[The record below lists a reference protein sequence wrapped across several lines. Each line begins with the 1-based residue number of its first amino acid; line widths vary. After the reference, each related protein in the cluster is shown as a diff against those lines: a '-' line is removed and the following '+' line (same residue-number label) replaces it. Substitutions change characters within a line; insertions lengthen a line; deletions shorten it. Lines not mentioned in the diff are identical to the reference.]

1 MKMYR
6 ETLRRLLPIGLP
18 LALGTLIYTLI
29 TGGQNCF
36 GLDTISVSTSALG
49 MTPVLTYYVFT
60 AVAFALYGFS
70 YLFRRPA
77 SDLYHSLPV
86 NRMDLYL
93 SVTLATASWMGAT
106 ILLNELLMLM
116 MLLVGGC
123 PFVPIFVPMNILFYF
138 VASMIMYAATAI
150 GCALSGTYLT
160 ALASTG
166 VVLLL
171 PRFIQ
176 FILARGVV
184 AKVSI
189 IGWLDLGFLLDPSTN
204 IATGLIVMQSR
215 NVFYNTIVSWGNI
228 LYSMVPMV
236 VGLLVGGW
244 LFVRRPSEASEHGAS
259 HQGWVLA
266 TACALAL
273 AALLLITIDSRELLT
288 IYGAA
293 ITVIALLV
301 FIIYQLIA
309 SRSLPKVLKSLPWF
323 LLSAAVAFCISLSI
337 DGMTNQALSV
347 TPTPDEI
354 ESVTFRGHDQKA
366 GWPEYTTLQLDDIQF
381 TSPDIRR
388 IVSESLDAAV
398 EKITDPKDTDYDSYN
413 QYQVIEPITLKLT
426 NGSTVMRTI
435 EFKNV
440 DTLNEYRSENEDFK
454 AAIRSFPDDQN
465 VQYVMMDYNFSKEEN
480 RALWL
485 QYVEE
490 SKELGL
496 IPDVYYRSHKE
507 NTDNDGRTLT
517 LNGDQ
522 TCSSFSVSGYEGTR
536 LFSGYHSLFLETPK
550 TFQMMMNTT
559 NSHMKSDTLTRM
571 AEGISHIVSPLTM
584 ENDSFS
590 LDLVFFNLPYGE
602 KDLVSRNV
610 DIYLNGYSKQN
621 DTDAETDLEY
631 LQKFED
637 VLSRATLTDDPSG
650 LFVRLNWY
658 EYDSSNRQSS
668 NEPTCFLKFSKEDE
682 ALITS
687 LVEEYRTAIR

>member
-18 LALGTLIYTLI
+18 LLLATLIYTLI

-36 GLDTISVSTSALG
+36 GLDTIVVSTSALG
-49 MTPVLTYYVFT
+49 MTPALIYYVFT

-70 YLFRRPA
+70 YLFHRPA

-86 NRMDLYL
+86 SRMDLYL
-93 SVTLATASWMGAT
+93 SVTLATATWMGAT

-116 MLLVGGC
+116 MLLIGGC
-123 PFVPIFVPMNILFYF
+123 PFVPAFVPMTVLFYF
-138 VASMIMYAATAI
+138 VASMIVYAATAI

-176 FILARGVV
+176 FILARGIV
-184 AKVSI
+184 AKVPI

-204 IATGLIVMQSR
+204 IATGMIVMQSR

-228 LYSMVPMV
+228 LYSVLPMAL
-236 VGLLVGGW
+236 GLLVAGW
-244 LFVRRPSEASEHGAS
+244 LFVRRPSETAEHGTS

-273 AALLLITIDSRELLT
+273 VALLLITIDGKALIS

-309 SRSLPKVLKSLPWF
+309 SRSLHKVMSSLPWF
-323 LLSAAVAFCISLSI
+323 LLSAVIAFGISLGI
-337 DGMTNQALSV
+337 DGLTNQALSV
-347 TPTPDEI
+347 KPTSDEI
-354 ESVTFRGHDQKA
+354 VSVTFRGHDSKA
-366 GWPEYTTLQLDDIQF
+366 GWPEYTTLQLKDIQF
-381 TSPDIRR
+381 TSSDIRS
-388 IVSESLDAAV
+388 IVSESLAGAV
-398 EKITDPKDTDYDSYN
+398 EKITDPKDSDYDTYN
-413 QYQVIEPITLKLT
+413 EYQVIEPITLKLT

-435 EFKNV
+435 EFKNI
-440 DTLNEYRSENEDFK
+440 DTLNQYRSENEDFK
-454 AAIRSFPDDQN
+454 TAVRAFPDDGN
-465 VQYVMMDYNFSKEEN
+465 VQYAMMDYNFSKEEN
-480 RALWL
+480 RALWQ
-485 QYVEE
+485 QYVAE

-496 IPDVYYRSHKE
+496 VSETYYRSHAE
-507 NTDNDGRTLT
+507 SMDNDGRTLS

-522 TCSSFSVSGYEGTR
+522 TCSSFNDSGYEGTR
-536 LFSGYHSLFLETPK
+536 LFSGYHSLFLETPQ
-550 TFQMMMNTT
+550 TFQLMMTTYNT
-559 NSHMKSDTLTRM
+559 HMKSDTLTRM
-571 AEGISHIVSPLTM
+571 AEGISHIVSPLVL

-590 LDLVFFNLPYGE
+590 LDLVFFNMPYGD

-621 DTDAETDLEY
+621 DADADTDLEY

-658 EYDSSNRQSS
+658 EYDSSNRQST
-668 NEPTCFLKFSKEDE
+668 NEPVCFLKFSQADE
-682 ALITS
+682 ALVTS
-687 LVEEYRTAIR
+687 LVEEYRAATR